1 MADWFEQ
8 LAKAVKARD
17 VAIAG
22 RERWQVKVDEAE
34 RVIQELTAARD
45 AVPPLPSVEA
55 QQEEIASAI
64 PPEMRATFTAPPT
77 ASFTTYTQG

>member
-1 MADWFEQ
+1 MADWFEE

-34 RVIQELTAARD
+34 RAIQDLTAARD
-45 AVPPLPSVEA
+45 AVPPMPSADA
-55 QQEEIASAI
+55 QQEEIAAAI
-64 PPEMRATFTAPPT
+64 PPEMLATFTAPPA